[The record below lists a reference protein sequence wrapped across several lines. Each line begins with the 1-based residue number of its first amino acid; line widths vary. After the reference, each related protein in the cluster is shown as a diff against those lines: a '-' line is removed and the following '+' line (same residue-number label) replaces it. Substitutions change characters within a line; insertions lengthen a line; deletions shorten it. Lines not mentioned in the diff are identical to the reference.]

1 MRRLLPFVFVLVAFQ
16 TAVAQLTPEHVTR
29 LQVVTS
35 TAISPDGRHVAYTLS
50 RPRAPEE
57 DTAAG
62 LRSFSELWVAEVV
75 GDQPNAIVR
84 APNSAGG
91 QSWSPDGSR
100 LAFLYRGQ
108 VHFVPVTGGEPRA
121 LTTSPTGVTNFHWA
135 PDGQSIAYAARVA
148 EAPGAADRRRRGD
161 DVDVASLRDRPV
173 QLWIQP
179 AAGGA
184 ARAITPAQQTVRDF
198 AWAPNSQMLAVQI
211 TETSDADADLMYRKL
226 HIIDVS
232 GATRTTIPTI
242 GKLGPMSWSP
252 DGTQLAF
259 LGATSFNDPLA
270 QSVFVAPAGGGTPR
284 NLTPNY
290 EGSALWIGWQDART
304 VRFIAAE
311 GTKSALNT
319 IPAAGG
325 AITRVVGHGPE
336 VFSSA
341 SFARD
346 GNTFVTPASTAQH
359 PNEIFVGSLRNRR
372 LTRLTHHNAWLR
384 EVQLGAQETSEWTSR
399 DGWRI

>member
-1 MRRLLPFVFVLVAFQ
+1 MRRVLPFVFVLVEFQ

-62 LRSFSELWVAEVV
+62 LRAFSELWVAEVV

-100 LAFLYRGQ
+100 LAFTYRGQ
-108 VHFVPVTGGEPRA
+108 VHFVPVTGGDPRP
-121 LTTSPTGVTNFHWA
+121 LTTSPTGVTSFHWA
-135 PDGQSIAYAARVA
+135 PDGQSIAYTARVA
-148 EAPGAADRRRRGD
+148 EALGAAERRRRGD

-179 AAGGA
+179 VSGGA
-184 ARAITPAQQTVRDF
+184 ARALTSAQQTVRDF
-198 AWAPNSQMLAVQI
+198 AWAPNSQTLAVQI

-226 HIIDVS
+226 HIIDAS
-232 GATRTTIPTI
+232 GAARTTVSTI

-259 LGATSFNDPLA
+259 LAATSFN
-270 QSVFVAPAGGGTPR
+270 
-284 NLTPNY
+284 
-290 EGSALWIGWQDART
+290 E
-304 VRFIAAE
+304 E
-311 GTKSALNT
+311 
-319 IPAAGG
+319 
-325 AITRVVGHGPE
+325 
-336 VFSSA
+336 
-341 SFARD
+341 
-346 GNTFVTPASTAQH
+346 
-359 PNEIFVGSLRNRR
+359 
-372 LTRLTHHNAWLR
+372 
-384 EVQLGAQETSEWTSR
+384 
-399 DGWRI
+399 